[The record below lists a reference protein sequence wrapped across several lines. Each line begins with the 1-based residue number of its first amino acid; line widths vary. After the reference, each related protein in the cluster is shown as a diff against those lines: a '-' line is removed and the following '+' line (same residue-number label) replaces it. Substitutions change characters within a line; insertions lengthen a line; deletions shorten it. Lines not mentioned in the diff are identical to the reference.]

1 MLKKVRQLN
10 ILEMFLPSSK
20 ICCIAIAK
28 SREIF
33 SPQKVVVLNNEDA
46 RSWRDLF
53 FILST
58 VVVKVVYTQCL
69 CLLLCSLLKGHRS
82 EEEEESER
90 KKKKAK
96 AAKVF
101 FSSFSP
107 KKWKGSCISASPIC
121 LRLLLSNIHPLD
133 YSKWNTISPRA
144 SFTDYFHGAFLT
156 KAKSIE
162 AFACGTMDHH
172 WLLPWLTVFLST
184 TLDVLASL
192 LQSCFINRKCQICIY
207 LA

>member
-1 MLKKVRQLN
+1 MFVPTAVLFVKRAQKRRRRRVR
-10 ILEMFLPSSK
+10 
-20 ICCIAIAK
+20 
-28 SREIF
+28 
-33 SPQKVVVLNNEDA
+33 
-46 RSWRDLF
+46 
-53 FILST
+53 
-58 VVVKVVYTQCL
+58 
-69 CLLLCSLLKGHRS
+69 
-82 EEEEESER
+82 EEEEES
-90 KKKKAK
+90 KSCKS
-96 AAKVF
+96 F
-101 FSSFSP
+101 FSSFSSP

-144 SFTDYFHGAFLT
+144 SFTDYFHGRAFLT

-192 LQSCFINRKCQICIY
+192 LQSCFINRKCQIYIY